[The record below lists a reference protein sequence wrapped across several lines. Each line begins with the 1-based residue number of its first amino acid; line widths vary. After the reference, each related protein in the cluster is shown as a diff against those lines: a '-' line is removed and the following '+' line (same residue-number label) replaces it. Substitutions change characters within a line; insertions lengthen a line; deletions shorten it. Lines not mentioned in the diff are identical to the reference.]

1 MPVELTCIPPR
12 AKRQSAPSFKRWVIL
27 LVVLIMAGAG
37 ITAFFW
43 PTSSPTH
50 TATFWFC
57 FLGIPSVIGGV
68 AFAFRWLIYLAGEW
82 LADGWDAAREWD
94 LAQDIRSGQRSLGMF
109 GYVVHLPHVISS
121 ESISQQMQVPEG
133 IILPAKVDETGELLI
148 HHASF
153 SDMGLPVLVRVKERI
168 NSLLRETALQNVFQR
183 MPQKSPLAVLFQ
195 FSPDI
200 SLSPEELAVIKQLV
214 QNSIGFGN
222 DSKLLIV
229 FYVQIMPDDFIM
241 QLHRF

>member
-1 MPVELTCIPPR
+1 
-12 AKRQSAPSFKRWVIL
+12 
-27 LVVLIMAGAG
+27 MAGAG

>member
-1 MPVELTCIPPR
+1 MPVDLTCIPPR
-12 AKRQSAPSFKRWVIL
+12 AKRRSAPAFKRWVIL

-94 LAQDIRSGQRSLGMF
+94 LAQDIRSGQRSLGML

-133 IILPAKVDETGELLI
+133 IILPTKVDENSELLI

-183 MPQKSPLAVLFQ
+183 MPQKSPWLCY
-195 FSPDI
+195 FSSARIYLYYPK
-200 SLSPEELAVIKQLV
+200 SSP
-214 QNSIGFGN
+214 
-222 DSKLLIV
+222 
-229 FYVQIMPDDFIM
+229 
-241 QLHRF
+241 